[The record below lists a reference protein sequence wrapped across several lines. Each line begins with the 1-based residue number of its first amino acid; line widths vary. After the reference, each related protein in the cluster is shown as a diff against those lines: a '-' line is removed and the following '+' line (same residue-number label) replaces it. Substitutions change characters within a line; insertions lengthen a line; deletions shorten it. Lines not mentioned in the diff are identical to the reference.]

1 MVVAVTALPTWAEK
15 ITPVDMDGAA
25 TLLGVSRR
33 YLVDVLR
40 DHPIYEPRGTRK
52 VFYPEHIA
60 QLREAICEQSR
71 EKANSS
77 TSGQTQS
84 PESTRSAGR
93 LTESAY
99 ERALALAMKKK
110 PTSSRHASKS
120 GSGRVLPMVRKP

>member
-1 MVVAVTALPTWAEK
+1 MTALPTWAEK

-40 DHPIYEPRGTRK
+40 DHPLYEPRGTKK

-77 TSGQTQS
+77 TSNQTMKLASTSS
-84 PESTRSAGR
+84 PA
-93 LTESAY
+93 LLPESAY
-99 ERALALAMKKK
+99 DKALALATRAKRSVEPAGMGV
-110 PTSSRHASKS
+110 PA
-120 GSGRVLPMVRKP
+120 

>member
-1 MVVAVTALPTWAEK
+1 MARDMGGVVAVTALPTWAEK

-40 DHPIYEPRGTRK
+40 AHPIYEPRGTRK

-71 EKANSS
+71 TPARDSS
-77 TSGQTQS
+77 SS
-84 PESTRSAGR
+84 
-93 LTESAY
+93 
-99 ERALALAMKKK
+99 
-110 PTSSRHASKS
+110 SSRAS
-120 GSGRVLPMVRKP
+120 GMLMEALPETA